1 MKDNFW
7 DDIISF
13 IRETYNKPEGFIS
26 LHEPRFRG
34 NERKYVLDCL
44 DTTFV
49 SSVGEYVGRFEESIA
64 EYTGAGFAVA
74 VVNGTSAL
82 HLALQLAGVTHDDEV
97 ITQPLTFIAT
107 VNAITYAGAIPVF
120 ADVDKDTMGL
130 SPKSVESFLRKNCHQ
145 GDGGY
150 TYNNETGR
158 RVSACVPMHTFGHPC
173 RVDELRVLCDRYN
186 IALIED
192 AAESLGS
199 FYKNKHTGT
208 FGHLSILSFNGNKIV
223 TTGGGGMILTDY
235 KEVALHAKHLTTQA
249 KVPHR
254 WEYRHDETGY
264 NYRLTNIQAALGCA
278 QMEMLPSFVESKRRL
293 AESYSHF
300 FASKGMTFVGEPAEA
315 KSNYWLNAVLLH
327 DREAR
332 DAFLEYTNDRKIQT
346 RPAWDLMTT
355 LPMYSRCQSTPL
367 PNATFIADRL
377 VNIPSSVI

>member
-1 MKDNFW
+1 MKNTLW

-13 IRETYNKPEGFIS
+13 VRDKYNKPEGLVP

-34 NERKYVLDCL
+34 NERKYVLDCI

-49 SSVGEYVGRFEESIA
+49 SSVGEYVGRFEEVIA
-64 EYTGAGFAVA
+64 AYTGSEYAVA

-82 HLALQLAGVTHDDEV
+82 HLALKLAGVESGDEV

-107 VNAITYAGAIPVF
+107 ANAIAYTGARPLFTDI
-120 ADVDKDTMGL
+120 DKDTLGL
-130 SPKSVESFLRKNCHQ
+130 SPSCLEEFLEKNCHR

-150 TYNNETGR
+150 TYNNSTGR
-158 RVSACVPMHTFGHPC
+158 RIAACVPMHTFGHPC
-173 RVDELRVLCDRYN
+173 RIDELRAICDRYC
-186 IALIED
+186 IVLVED

-199 FYKNKHTGT
+199 FYKERHTGT
-208 FGHLSILSFNGNKIV
+208 FGHLGILSFNGNKIV
-223 TTGGGGMILTDY
+223 TTGGGGMILTGDRIM
-235 KEVALHAKHLTTQA
+235 AQHAKHLTTQA

-278 QMEMLPSFVESKRRL
+278 QMEMITSFVESKRKL
-293 AESYSHF
+293 ADSYRSF
-300 FASKGMTFVGEPAEA
+300 FASHGVEFFIEPAGA
-315 KSNYWLNAVLLH
+315 TSNYWLNAILLSGR
-327 DREAR
+327 DER
-332 DAFLEYTNDRKIQT
+332 DAFLEYTNDRGLQT

-355 LPMYSRCQSTPL
+355 LPMFSDCQSAPL
-367 PNATFIADRL
+367 PNAKYIADRL

>member
-1 MKDNFW
+1 MKNTLW

-13 IRETYNKPEGFIS
+13 VRDKYNKPEGLVP

-34 NERKYVLDCL
+34 NERKYVLDCI

-49 SSVGEYVGRFEESIA
+49 SSVGEYVGRFEEVIA
-64 EYTGAGFAVA
+64 AYTGSEYAVA

-82 HLALQLAGVTHDDEV
+82 HLALKLAGVESGDEV

-107 VNAITYAGAIPVF
+107 ANAIAYTGARPLFTDI
-120 ADVDKDTMGL
+120 DKDTLGL
-130 SPKSVESFLRKNCHQ
+130 SPSCLEEFLEKNCHR

-150 TYNNETGR
+150 TYNNSTGR
-158 RVSACVPMHTFGHPC
+158 RIAACVPMHTFGHPC
-173 RVDELRVLCDRYN
+173 RIDELRAICDRYC
-186 IALIED
+186 IVLVED

-199 FYKNKHTGT
+199 FYKERHTGT
-208 FGHLSILSFNGNKIV
+208 FGHLGILSFNGNKIV
-223 TTGGGGMILTDY
+223 TTGGGGMILTGDRIM
-235 KEVALHAKHLTTQA
+235 AQHAKHLTTQA

-278 QMEMLPSFVESKRRL
+278 QMEMITSFVDSKRKL
-293 AESYSHF
+293 ADSYRSF
-300 FASKGMTFVGEPAEA
+300 FASHGVEFFIEPAGA
-315 KSNYWLNAVLLH
+315 TSNYWLNAILLSGR
-327 DREAR
+327 DER
-332 DAFLEYTNDRKIQT
+332 DAFLEYTNDRGLQT

-355 LPMYSRCQSTPL
+355 LPMFSDCQSAPL
-367 PNATFIADRL
+367 PNAKYIADRL

>member
-1 MKDNFW
+1 MKNSFW

-13 IRETYNKPEGFIS
+13 VRETYNKPEGLIP

-64 EYTGAGFAVA
+64 KYTGAGFAVA
-74 VVNGTSAL
+74 VVNGTSSL
-82 HLALQLAGVTHDDEV
+82 HLALQLAGVTGNDEV

-107 VNAITYAGAIPVF
+107 VNAIAYTGAMPVF

-130 SPKSVESFLRKNCHQ
+130 SPQSVEDFLRKHSHQ

-158 RVSACVPMHTFGHPC
+158 RIAACVPMHTFGHPC
-173 RVDELRVLCDRYN
+173 RVDELRVICDRHN

-223 TTGGGGMILTDY
+223 TTGGGGMILTDN

-249 KVPHR
+249 KIPHR

-278 QMEMLPSFVESKRRL
+278 QMEMLPSFVESKRTL

-300 FASKGMTFVGEPAEA
+300 FASGEMTFISEPAEA
-315 KSNYWLNAVLLH
+315 NSNYWLNAVLLH
-327 DREAR
+327 NREER
-332 DAFLEYTNDRKIQT
+332 DAFLEYTNDRNVQT

-355 LPMYSRCQSTPL
+355 LPMYSKCQSTPL